1 MQSIQMQLSMKQK
14 SFFWIFSCRFKFGI
28 KFWKILK
35 KNMTLIADV
44 FRKLQTTKD
53 DVRQMSK
60 KSRLRR
66 LFNKRNGERSET
78 LLKSAWQHLYFV
90 YWSL

>member
-1 MQSIQMQLSMKQK
+1 
-14 SFFWIFSCRFKFGI
+14 
-28 KFWKILK
+28 
-35 KNMTLIADV
+35 MTLIADV

-66 LFNKRNGERSET
+66 LFNNRNGERSET
-78 LLKSAWQHLYFV
+78 LLKSA
-90 YWSL
+90 

>member
-1 MQSIQMQLSMKQK
+1 
-14 SFFWIFSCRFKFGI
+14 
-28 KFWKILK
+28 
-35 KNMTLIADV
+35 MTLIADV

-66 LFNKRNGERSET
+66 LFNKRNWGTVRNIIEVCLT
-78 LLKSAWQHLYFV
+78 APLFCLLVTVKTIELEEVCLSNMENLRTV
-90 YWSL
+90 C